1 MRNPF
6 AAEESLTAAGEP
18 KMRRVTIG
26 ELTASARVDSL
37 GDKRSSDGGNGP
49 GSQSRMWQQRA
60 WGYYDELGECHYSAS
75 FLGACLSRISLT
87 VGVRDREGHVGPA
100 FDDEGNPVTDEAGN
114 PIPGVERA
122 EEALEYIRALK
133 NDVGGQSELMRAIGI
148 NMMVAG
154 ELHLVGR
161 PRKGDNRDVS
171 QMSITELN
179 WEVLSTEEFRAQGE
193 DYEHIPYPGAVP
205 RAIKSTDAHV
215 IRIWRKHPRFSELP
229 DSSIRANLDILE
241 ELLLLTRE
249 VRGEAM
255 SRLAKAG
262 ILLVPEEIQYGGD
275 DDGDD
280 QGDAGDPFTRDL
292 INTMST
298 AIADKSSAAGVVPFV
313 VRAPADLLDKIRL
326 IEFAPQSSDSAQKRT
341 EAVQR
346 YAQGVE
352 LPVEITTGHAGTT
365 FANAVSIDDSLYKS
379 HIEPVVEIG
388 CDALTAGYLVPA
400 LGGDTPLVVH
410 YDSSELVTR
419 PNRAQDAKDAYDRFE
434 LSGKGLRES
443 MGFSEASKPDEEEV
457 ARRIEIAK
465 ATGKGGGQQPV
476 AGNGGPLNQGDLDGG
491 NNLDGELTAAVQ
503 AAAEVSLHRALYRA
517 GARLRGKANST
528 TQMSLSTVPD
538 PEVAAT
544 LGKEVVQ
551 KLFGENELFA
561 GEFDS
566 LRTFVA
572 QKTGDPRYADEIR
585 DFCLRASLE
594 CLYRPRAATAVMA
607 SLSPP
612 LALSHAG

>member
-6 AAEESLTAAGEP
+6 AAEESLTAAAEP

-37 GDKRSSDGGNGP
+37 GDKRSSDGGNGA
-49 GSQSRMWQQRA
+49 GSQSRQWQQRA
-60 WGYYDELGECHYSAS
+60 WQFYDELGECHYSGN
-75 FLGACLSRISLT
+75 FLGACLSRCFLT
-87 VGVRDREGHVGPA
+87 IGIRDREGHVGPV
-100 FDDEGNPVTDEAGN
+100 FDDEGNLVTDEKGVA
-114 PIPGVERA
+114 IPGIERA

-133 NDVGGQSELMRAIGI
+133 NDVGGQSELMRAMGI
-148 NMMVAG
+148 NGMIAG
-154 ELHLVGR
+154 ELHLVGL
-161 PRKGDNRDVS
+161 PRKGDDRDVATIP
-171 QMSITELN
+171 ITELN
-179 WEVLSTEEFRAQGE
+179 WEVLSTDEFRAQGK
-193 DYEHIPYPGAVP
+193 DYERVAYPGASPLV
-205 RAIKSTDAHV
+205 IKGDAAHV

-229 DSSIRANLDILE
+229 DSSMRANLDVLE

-280 QGDAGDPFTRDL
+280 QGDSGDPFTRDL

-313 VRAPADLLDKIRL
+313 IRAPADLLDKIRL
-326 IEFAPQSSDSAQKRT
+326 LEFTPQSSDSATKRA

-346 YAQGVE
+346 FAQGVE
-352 LPVEITTGHAGTT
+352 LPVEIVTGHAGTT
-365 FANAVSIDDSLYKS
+365 FANAVQIDDSLFKS
-379 HIEPVVEIG
+379 HVEPVLEVI
-388 CDALTAGYLVPA
+388 CDALTAGYLRPA
-400 LGGDTPLVVH
+400 LGGDTPLVV
-410 YDSSELVTR
+410 YFDSSELVTR
-419 PNRAQDAKDAYDRFE
+419 PNRAADAKDTYDRME

-443 MGFSEASKPDEEEV
+443 MGFSEASKPDEEEI

-465 ATGKGGGQQPV
+465 AMGKGNQQQPTS
-476 AGNGGPLNQGDLDGG
+476 AGGLNQGNLDGG

-517 GARLRGKANST
+517 GSRLRSKANAT
-528 TQMSLSTVPD
+528 DRMSLSTVPN
-538 PEVAAT
+538 PEVASWFGADGVER
-544 LGKEVVQ
+544 LAGKPES
-551 KLFGENELFA
+551 LFV

-566 LRTFVA
+566 LHTFIK
-572 QKTGDPRYADEIR
+572 QRTGDGRYADHVR
-585 DFCLRASLE
+585 DWCLEAAVQ
-594 CLYRPRAATAVMA
+594 CLFRPRSASALMA

-612 LALSHAG
+612 LALSNAG